1 MHDNTKKLL
10 IIGAGTEQISVIKE
24 AKKMG
29 HYVIVTDFNPQ
40 APGIPFADQF
50 ELVST
55 TDGPGNVAIGKKE
68 NIDGVL
74 TVCSETAVPTVAFV
88 AEALNLPSFSQK
100 TALLATNKSEMRKAL
115 VAHNVRV
122 SSYIIASEFEAC
134 THYFE
139 NNQGPWVIKPVDS
152 SGQRG
157 TSIVFE
163 RSELAR
169 AFQLAIENSYT
180 GEALVDQFVTGPEV
194 HVTMHVINGA
204 VHYLAITDR
213 VTLDKDNFG
222 IAIRHV
228 GPALLSDQV
237 TADIKIQCER
247 GIEAIELKNGIVTC
261 EIILKEDIPFVME
274 LAVRVPGGY
283 LREVASILSGVN
295 IDKTTI
301 WTSLGENK
309 PFTEIVTE
317 SIYPAISV
325 KFLTAS
331 NLDSSIKTIAQ
342 PPNCKDLFT
351 DDIRLINFHFDSNFK
366 VPDLNSSV
374 ARFGA
379 IIATGNSQKEAIY
392 ASEKVFESITISG
405 KHLTDYSN
413 YNPYNKDFK

>member
-1 MHDNTKKLL
+1 MKRIL

-29 HYVIVTDFNPQ
+29 HFVIVTDFNPE
-40 APGIPFADQF
+40 APGIPFADKF
-50 ELVST
+50 VLVST
-55 TDGPGNVAIGKKE
+55 TDGPGNVKVAKKE
-68 NIDGVL
+68 KVDGVL
-74 TVCSETAVPTVAFV
+74 TVCSETAVPTVAYV
-88 AEALNLPSFSQK
+88 AEALNLPSFSKK

-122 SSYIIASEFEAC
+122 SNYTIASTFSEC
-134 THYFE
+134 LNYFE
-139 NNQGPWVIKPVDS
+139 NHEGPWVVKPVDS

-157 TSIVFE
+157 TNVVFQAKDLE
-163 RSELAR
+163 HAFNLAV
-169 AFQLAIENSYT
+169 ENSYT

-194 HVTMHVINGA
+194 HVTMHIIKGT

-228 GPALLSDQV
+228 GPSILSDQV
-237 TADIKIQCER
+237 ITDIKSQCER
-247 GIEAIELKNGIVTC
+247 GVKAIELENGIVTC
-261 EIILKEDIPFVME
+261 EIILKDSLPYVME

-295 IDKTTI
+295 VDKTTI
-301 WTSLGENK
+301 WTSLGDNK
-309 PFTEIVTE
+309 PMSDIITEP
-317 SIYPAISV
+317 IYPAISV

-331 NLDSSIKTIAQ
+331 NLDPSIKKIDT
-342 PPNCKDLFT
+342 PPHSQSLYT
-351 DDIRLINFHFDSNFK
+351 DNIRLINFHFEKDFE

-379 IIATGNSQKEAIY
+379 IIATGKNQKEALA
-392 ASEKVFESITISG
+392 ASEQVFETLTING
-405 KHLTDYSN
+405 KHLKEYTN